1 MFTTVYIAD
10 CNAVFWLSLYTFF
23 GSINKSEYSF
33 LLLLVLP
40 VGDFSHGNTVK
51 PPLAAEHNV
60 MLRASYCRL
69 SESTACKETGWCC
82 KFRGLQT
89 ENGIIS

>member
-1 MFTTVYIAD
+1 MFTMVYIAD
-10 CNAVFWLSLYTFF
+10 CDAVFWLSLYTFF

-40 VGDFSHGNTVK
+40 VGDFSRGNTVK
-51 PPLAAEHNV
+51 PLLDAEHNV
-60 MLRASYCRL
+60 MLRALYCRL
-69 SESTACKETGWCC
+69 SESKETGWCC

-89 ENGIIS
+89 EKGIIS